1 MHSIKQFV
9 LERKKI
15 LIRAVSVLLPMV
27 ALVALLSQTASA
39 KTYVIN
45 DGGRILVH
53 TTTATDPEDV
63 LGEAGLEL
71 DADDTYTTQAI
82 IGFSEIN
89 VQRSLAVTVDYFGEI
104 IETESGGE
112 TVKKLLKRL
121 NLSWDSDDTVSHP
134 LDAEVYDGMELSVAH
149 IVRENQTY
157 TAALDYKTTYC
168 KDADLP
174 SGTQE
179 VLTEGIEG
187 EVVCEAAVTYINGV
201 ETERTV
207 LSERVIRQPVNEVIA
222 VGCAEVPEEE
232 AETEEEPITYT
243 VEGNTITLS
252 TGEVLT
258 FTDIRTFRASAY
270 THTDAGCDM
279 ITATGTRVK
288 WGTVAVDP
296 RKVPYG
302 TRMFIVTNDG
312 SYVYGVATAED
323 CGGAIKGNRLDL
335 YMPSYSECMAF
346 GRKTCTVYI
355 LG

>member
-1 MHSIKQFV
+1 MHNIKQFV
-9 LERKKI
+9 LERKK
-15 LIRAVSVLLPMV
+15 LFIRAVSVLLPML
-27 ALVALLSQTASA
+27 ALVSLLSQSVSA
-39 KTYVIN
+39 KPYVIN

-53 TTTATDPEDV
+53 TSTAADPEDV
-63 LGEAGLEL
+63 LDEAGLEL
-71 DADDTYTTQAI
+71 GADDTYTTQAI
-82 IGFSEIN
+82 IGISEISIRRN
-89 VQRSLAVTVDYFGEI
+89 MTVTVDYFGEI
-104 IETESGGE
+104 IETESSGE

-121 NLSWDSDDTVSHP
+121 NLSWDSEDTVSHP
-134 LDAEVYDGMELSVAH
+134 LDTEVYDGMELSVAR
-149 IVRENQTY
+149 IVRENQIY

-168 KDADLP
+168 NDASLP
-174 SGTQE
+174 TGTQE
-179 VLTEGIEG
+179 VLTEGIKG
-187 EVVCEAAVTYINGV
+187 EVVCEAAVTYVNGV

-207 LSERVIRQPVNEVIA
+207 LSERVTRQPVNEVVA
-222 VGCAEVPEEE
+222 LGCAEVPEEE
-232 AETEEEPITYT
+232 EEAEEEPLTYT
-243 VEGNTITLS
+243 VEGDTITLS

-258 FTDIRTFRASAY
+258 FTDTRTFRASAY

-279 ITATGTRVK
+279 ITATGTRVD

-296 RKVPYG
+296 REIPYG